1 MALFVDSINVNLVLM
16 HEDLC
21 EMWGKQLPKASDKG
35 YPKVFDDMVYWV
47 LMINGQAA
55 GHTGSLTIKE
65 KEKNRFVLV
74 GNTYIHKNWRGHGLH
89 SYLLNARNNSLH
101 LKNIPKITIL
111 NPIED
116 STLPHLAKVVERLG
130 YKQVTWFPDV
140 RDIMTKE
147 TYKNIR
153 DESKQIWR
161 LG

>member
-1 MALFVDSINVNLVLM
+1 MALFVDSISTNLVLM

-21 EMWGKQLPKASDKG
+21 ELWGRQLPLATDKG
-35 YPKVFDDMVYWV
+35 YPKLFDDMVYWV

-65 KEKNRFVLV
+65 KGKKKFVLV
-74 GNTYIHKNWRGHGLH
+74 GNTYMRKNWRGHGLH
-89 SYLLNARNNSLH
+89 SYLLNQRNNSAW
-101 LKNIPKITIL
+101 LKDLPKITIL

-116 STLPHLAKVVERLG
+116 STLPHLAKVVSRLG
-130 YKQVTWFPDV
+130 YKQATWFPDV

-147 TYKNIR
+147 TYLSLRN
-153 DESKQIWR
+153 ECKQIWR

>member
-1 MALFVDSINVNLVLM
+1 MALFVDSISTNLVLM

-21 EMWGKQLPKASDKG
+21 ELWGKKLPKASDKG
-35 YPKVFDDMVYWV
+35 YPKLFDNMVYWV

-65 KEKNRFVLV
+65 KSKKKFVLV
-74 GNTYIHKNWRGHGLH
+74 GNTYIRKHWRGHGLH
-89 SYLLNARNNSLH
+89 SYLLNQRNNSLW
-101 LKNIPKITIL
+101 LKDIPKVTIL

-116 STLPHLAKVVERLG
+116 STLPHLAKVVSRLG
-130 YKQVTWFPDV
+130 YKKATWFPDV

-147 TYKNIR
+147 TYLNLR
-153 DESKQIWR
+153 NESKQIWR